1 MRGANSHKRFLRIL
15 AAAFLLVCILGAGVN
30 YLVDPYS
37 LFGSRRIPGFNELKP
52 AAAERGRVI
61 KPYMASRAKPKVV
74 IGGNSRPEMGLNPRS
89 TCWEDIDQPVFNMG
103 IPGAGVFMQTRYVQH
118 AVESGKAQRVL
129 LGVDFFDF
137 LVDASKPTGDIDWD
151 HLGEAF
157 DGRLNLDAREG
168 GGTPM
173 TLQRAEDILSG
184 LFSLAALVD
193 SIVTITSQHDKNAAT
208 RHEDGFNPGLDY
220 RPIIRNEGQ
229 AVLFSQKNLE
239 LRKQLQ
245 QDNLGVLDVHG
256 GQTVSLL
263 ALRRFL
269 DWADTREVDVVL
281 FINPYHSD
289 YLVQIEMAGKWSLL
303 EDWKRQLAS
312 IATEHDVPLWDFNA
326 FDQYSTESPPLPKDK
341 QTELNWFWEPAH
353 YRHELGDLMLA
364 SMLNRQCG
372 IDAPPKRIG
381 VEITEPTLQRHLDV
395 IRSDLHEF
403 IEANP
408 QVIKRL
414 MREVA

>member
-1 MRGANSHKRFLRIL
+1 MDNAHSHKRFLWVL
-15 AAAFLLVCILGAGVN
+15 AIAFLLVCTLGAGFN
-30 YLVDPYS
+30 YLVDPYG
-37 LFGSRRIPGFNELKP
+37 LFGSSRIPGFNELKP

-61 KPYMASRAKPKVV
+61 KPYMASRAKPRVV
-74 IGGNSRPEMGLNPRS
+74 IGGNSRPEMGLNPQS
-89 TCWEDIDQPVFNMG
+89 TCWKDTDQPVFNMG

-151 HLGEAF
+151 QLGKAF
-157 DGRLNLDAREG
+157 DGRLNLDAKEG
-168 GGTPM
+168 GGTPI

-184 LFSLAALVD
+184 LFSLVALGD
-193 SIVTITSQHDKNAAT
+193 SIVTITSQRDKNAAT

-229 AVLFSQKNLE
+229 AVLFNQKNLE

-256 GQTVSLL
+256 RQTVPLL

-269 DWADTREVDVVL
+269 DWADTRGVDVVL

-312 IATEHDVPLWDFNA
+312 IAAEHAVPLWDFNA
-326 FDQYSTESPPLPKDK
+326 FDQYSTESPPLPEDK
-341 QTELNWFWEPAH
+341 QTELNWFWEPSH

-364 SMLNRQCG
+364 SMLNRACG
-372 IDAPPKRIG
+372 HGAPPKGIG
-381 VEITEPTLQRHLDV
+381 VKITGATLQRHLDTTNAN
-395 IRSDLHEF
+395 LHRF

-408 QVIKRL
+408 QAIKRL
-414 MREVA
+414 IGEEA